1 MTKFTTYKAKR
12 LTELEGLIEGKHIV
26 VDSLKKKKD
35 MTIDKL
41 NALIEASKNKSDKE
55 IEKAQSKLDKL
66 KKEYEGLVV
75 LREKALT
82 EKTVSEQNERIPE
95 NSQDSRDETYSVGSC

>member
-1 MTKFTTYKAKR
+1 MVKFSKSKEKR
-12 LTELEGLIEGKHIV
+12 LTELQILMEGRQIV
-26 VDSLKKKKD
+26 VDSLTKKKD
-35 MTIDKL
+35 MTLERL
-41 NALIEASKNKSDKE
+41 NAVVEASKNKSDRE

-66 KKEYEGLVV
+66 KKEYEGLLV

-95 NSQDSRDETYSVGSC
+95 NSQDSRDETYSIGSC